1 MGAEPDLRSLRRD
14 LLDHFGTHRRDFPW
28 RQSREPYR
36 VWVSEIMLQQTR
48 ASVVVPYYRRWM
60 RRFPSLADVADAE
73 EEEVLKAWEGLG
85 YYLRARNLRRSARI
99 VTERWAGVLPKRARD
114 LRRLPGIGEYT
125 AGAVASIA
133 HEEPVAAVD
142 GNARRVISRLFDLA
156 DPSPGE
162 LREHAKELLDRRRP
176 GDWNQAVMELGAT
189 ICLPRSPRCG
199 ECPIAGPCGARTS
212 GTQELRP
219 ATRRRRRSRE
229 VTFAVLVAQEGGA
242 FFLTRRP
249 PVGLLG
255 GLWEFPSMQVAR
267 DALEDACRT
276 VARGWGVEVPSA
288 DAAWRPLSEVN
299 HAFSHLR
306 AVYRP
311 LLVDCASRG
320 SVGGGAAATRGFGAE
335 DRECR
340 WAEPD
345 RISSLPLPAAQRRI
359 LKLALAELASRRAR
373 R

>member
-1 MGAEPDLRSLRRD
+1 MSAEPDLRSLRRD
-14 LLDHFGTHRRDFPW
+14 LLDHFGTHRRDLPW
-28 RQSREPYR
+28 REDREPYR

-85 YYLRARNLRRSARI
+85 YYLRVRNLHRSARI

-125 AGAVASIA
+125 AGAIASIA
-133 HEEPVAAVD
+133 NGEPVPAVD

-156 DPSPGE
+156 NPSPGE
-162 LREHAKELLDRRRP
+162 LRERAEELLDRRSP
-176 GDWNQAVMELGAT
+176 GDWNEAVMELGAT

-199 ECPIAGPCGARTS
+199 ECPIAGPCAARTS
-212 GTQELRP
+212 GTQERRP
-219 ATRRRRRSRE
+219 AKRRRRGLLE
-229 VTFAVLVAQEGGA
+229 ATFAVLVAQEGGE

-249 PVGLLG
+249 SVGLLG
-255 GLWEFPSMQVAR
+255 GLWEFPSMKVAGDGFEEACRAVAR
-267 DALEDACRT
+267 R
-276 VARGWGVEVPSA
+276 WGVEVPSA
-288 DAAWRPLSEVN
+288 RAAWRLLREVN
-299 HAFSHLR
+299 HAFSHMR

-311 LLVDCASRG
+311 LLVDCAARG
-320 SVGGGAAATRGFGAE
+320 SVSGVVAATQGYKDE
-335 DRECR
+335 ERECR
-340 WAEPD
+340 WVEPD

-359 LKLALAELASRRAR
+359 LELALAELASWGR
-373 R
+373 